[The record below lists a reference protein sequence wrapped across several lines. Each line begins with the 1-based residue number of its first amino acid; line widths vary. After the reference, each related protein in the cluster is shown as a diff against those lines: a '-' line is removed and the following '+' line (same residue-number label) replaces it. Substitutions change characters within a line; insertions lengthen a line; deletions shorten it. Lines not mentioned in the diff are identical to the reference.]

1 MCELTIIL
9 CTCPNEDT
17 GSRLAGGLVETG
29 LAACVNILPSV
40 RSIYRW
46 QGTLQDEAEVL
57 LIAKTLAERFDEIE
71 AWLEEHHPYDVPEVV
86 GISADSVS
94 GAYMRWTEDSVNH
107 R

>member
-1 MCELTIIL
+1 MSDLTIIL
-9 CTCPNEDT
+9 CTCPDEAA
-17 GSRLAGGLVETG
+17 GSSLANGLVEAG

-46 QGTLQDEAEVL
+46 QGQLQDEAEVL
-57 LIAKTLAERFDEIE
+57 LIAKTLAERFDQIE

-94 GAYMRWTEDSVNH
+94 GAYMRWIEESVNH
-107 R
+107 Q

>member
-1 MCELTIIL
+1 M
-9 CTCPNEDT
+9 
-17 GSRLAGGLVETG
+17 ETG

-57 LIAKTLAERFDEIE
+57 LIIKSLAERFDEIE
-71 AWLEEHHPYDVPEVV
+71 AWLEAHHPYDVPEVV

>member
-1 MCELTIIL
+1 MSELTIIL
-9 CTCPNEDT
+9 CTCPDT
-17 GSRLAGGLVETG
+17 DSGSSLANGLVEAG

-46 QGTLQDEAEVL
+46 QGTLQDESEVL
-57 LIAKTLAERFDEIE
+57 LIIKSLAKRFDEIE

-94 GAYMRWTEDSVNH
+94 GAYMRWIEDSVNQ